1 MCENSGQF
9 SHPPVRYQPAPPPYA
24 TKYKSPVGGWS
35 FFLAAAILLPLLV
48 DNFRFR
54 RVNAAKEKA
63 KRETSSTQ
71 LNWTE
76 LSWTELNWTD

>member
-9 SHPPVRYQPAPPPYA
+9 SRTTAHYLSSAL
-24 TKYKSPVGGWS
+24 SPIDMPLDGGP
-35 FFLAAAILLPLLV
+35 FFSAAAILLPLLV

-63 KRETSSTQ
+63 
-71 LNWTE
+71 N
-76 LSWTELNWTD
+76 